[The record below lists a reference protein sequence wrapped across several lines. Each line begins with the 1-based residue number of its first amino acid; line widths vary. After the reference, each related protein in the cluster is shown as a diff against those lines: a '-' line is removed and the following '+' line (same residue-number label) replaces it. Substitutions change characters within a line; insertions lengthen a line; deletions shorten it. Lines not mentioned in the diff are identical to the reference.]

1 MRKLKENWNM
11 KCIEYLQ
18 NVTSQSYTFHAKDN
32 HWSKFELGMKFKI
45 GNSDP
50 ISLGQTLIQDGCN
63 FE

>member
-1 MRKLKENWNM
+1 MHWISK
-11 KCIEYLQ
+11 Q
-18 NVTSQSYTFHAKDN
+18 TDVTSQSYIFHAKDN

-50 ISLGQTLIQDGCN
+50 ISLGQTLIQDGSN

>member
-1 MRKLKENWNM
+1 M

>member
-1 MRKLKENWNM
+1 MHWIPER
-11 KCIEYLQ
+11 Q
-18 NVTSQSYTFHAKDN
+18 NVTSQSYIFHAKDN